1 MYYKGSKNKCI
12 EIIARLDD
20 LRNYPNATTETVSDL
35 QQIPGSTTYIIKIPS
50 DLYEKLT
57 SYEKSKVIDD
67 KPLEFNTVE

>member
-35 QQIPGSTTYIIKIPS
+35 QQIPSSTTYIIKIPS